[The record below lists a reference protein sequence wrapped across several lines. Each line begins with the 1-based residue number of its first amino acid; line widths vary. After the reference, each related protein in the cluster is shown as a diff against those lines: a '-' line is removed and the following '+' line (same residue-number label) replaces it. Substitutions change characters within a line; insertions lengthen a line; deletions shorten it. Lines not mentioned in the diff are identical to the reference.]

1 MVMVNIITTIMI
13 AMIPM
18 TIMLIWELHLRTT
31 RCQYWVERP
40 MSKQAKEKV
49 RVPPASISVL
59 GDDGDDGDDG
69 VDHGDEHHDDDDDGP
84 GVDHD
89 DDDIP

>member
-1 MVMVNIITTIMI
+1 
-13 AMIPM
+13 
-18 TIMLIWELHLRTT
+18 
-31 RCQYWVERP
+31 

-59 GDDGDDGDDG
+59 GDDGDDG

-84 GVDHD
+84 GDDHD
-89 DDDIP
+89 DAALP